1 MNSRSIPKEDLDNIK
16 SQFVNE
22 IKSNY
27 DKLLTNYSKN
37 FEKLLEKFKSKLD
50 SLKQISYRHI
60 FSIDKKKIKDDIQQY
75 SKEKIGE
82 YNETNNID
90 FSLIIQSE
98 LYNSLKNIIINYEN
112 DRNKEKKGKKIELK
126 KFKDFIKNNINII
139 ENDIIEL
146 ENVATDKGD

>member
-60 FSIDKKKIKDDIQQY
+60 FSIDKKKLRM
-75 SKEKIGE
+75 
-82 YNETNNID
+82 TFNNIP
-90 FSLIIQSE
+90 
-98 LYNSLKNIIINYEN
+98 
-112 DRNKEKKGKKIELK
+112 KKK
-126 KFKDFIKNNINII
+126 
-139 ENDIIEL
+139 L
-146 ENVATDKGD
+146 ENIMK